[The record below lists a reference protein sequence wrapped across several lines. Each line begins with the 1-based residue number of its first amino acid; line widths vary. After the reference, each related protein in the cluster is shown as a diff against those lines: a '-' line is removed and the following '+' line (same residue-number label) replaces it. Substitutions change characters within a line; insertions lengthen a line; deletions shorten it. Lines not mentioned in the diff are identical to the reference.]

1 MIRLEDRIGSTGGGG
16 GDAGRADAGAKG
28 ADLLA
33 NLGLFFC
40 LPRPRPDR
48 RSLGMLLL
56 LFSAFRLFASFQSCI
71 LFAFFQS
78 CKLKSEQQA
87 TKYIDINIVCCSLFI
102 FQV

>member
-1 MIRLEDRIGSTGGGG
+1 MEIRLEDRIGSTGGG

-56 LFSAFRLFASFQSCI
+56 LFSAFRFSAI
-71 LFAFFQS
+71 LFAFVFFAVFFLLS
-78 CKLKSEQQA
+78 SKA
-87 TKYIDINIVCCSLFI
+87 VN
-102 FQV
+102 